1 MSGWGLGWFG
11 GGAAKKKDSAKNA
24 ILQLRAQLEMLSK
37 REKHLQHQMDEQ
49 DAIARKNVSANKNV
63 AKAAL
68 RRKKQF
74 EHSLE
79 QTSSQIMTLE
89 REIYSIETANINKET
104 LDAMKNAG
112 AAMKQIHA
120 GLTIDKVDQTMEE
133 LRDQHAI
140 GEEISE
146 AIGQPMGN
154 QALDE
159 DELDEEL
166 AELQQE
172 ELDNKMLETGNVP
185 VSDKVHRLPAAAQG
199 ELRGKA
205 PAKADEEEDEEEEL
219 RKLQAEMAM

>member
-1 MSGWGLGWFG
+1 
-11 GGAAKKKDSAKNA
+11 
-24 ILQLRAQLEMLSK
+24 MLNK
-37 REKHLQHQMDEQ
+37 REKHLQNQMDEQ
-49 DAIARKNVSANKNV
+49 DSLARKYVSSNKTA

-120 GLTIDKVDQTMEE
+120 GLTIDKVDNVMED

-146 AIGQPMGN
+146 AITQGVGN
-154 QALDE
+154 SAIDE
-159 DELDEEL
+159 DELDDEL

-172 ELDNKMLETGNVP
+172 QLDEKMLDTGSVP
-185 VSDKVHRLPAAAQG
+185 VGDKVGKLPDAPQSIQRQKAQ
-199 ELRGKA
+199 RV
-205 PAKADEEEDEEEEL
+205 EEDDEEEEL